1 MTEKPKPLDL
11 RDMKKKI
18 IEKTFEVEGV
28 IEWRIQPKGEWD
40 ENVIKEIVRR
50 DVKIFSHVDYAVE
63 LRDVEELLE
72 EIKHRIRKACE
83 FYLRY
88 KDKPELLIKE
98 HPEYSSDVVRICGFK
113 PNSQELNP
121 NEKYNEWLFKLAF
134 RGVLDD
140 RQN

>member
-11 RDMKKKI
+11 RDMEKKI
-18 IEKTFEVEGV
+18 IEKAFEVEQV
-28 IEWRIQPKGEWD
+28 IDWRIQPKGEWD
-40 ENVIKEIVRR
+40 EGVIKEIVRR

-88 KDKPELLIKE
+88 KDKPELLVKE
-98 HPEYSSDVVRICGFK
+98 HPEYLEEVNYSPLTQGASCFTVPRGTPTGYPPRPEGSSYYCK
-113 PNSQELNP
+113 
-121 NEKYNEWLFKLAF
+121 
-134 RGVLDD
+134 
-140 RQN
+140 